1 MLRSKFQE
9 IINKLKKENNHYKL
23 TPQESI
29 EINNKIN
36 SEMQEVRRDF
46 RKRSFE
52 SELAASKII
61 INT

>member
-1 MLRSKFQE
+1 MKNKFQE
-9 IINKLKKENNHYKL
+9 IVNKLKKENNYYKL
-23 TPQESI
+23 TKQESI

-52 SELAASKII
+52 SELEASKII